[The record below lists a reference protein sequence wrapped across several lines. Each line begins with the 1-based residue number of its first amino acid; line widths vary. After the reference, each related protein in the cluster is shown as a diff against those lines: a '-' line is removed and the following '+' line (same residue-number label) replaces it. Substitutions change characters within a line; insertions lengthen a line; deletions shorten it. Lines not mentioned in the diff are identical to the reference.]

1 MHAQSSY
8 HSGALRDSSGSYNSG
23 FFLAGCFMIK
33 AGVFFL
39 LIQCIRQ
46 YLKRKRQHERS
57 PSEQNKTATAM
68 LRSVDLT
75 LYSALEWQLGLPPS
89 EELDGRLPSDEV
101 EVSSL

>member
-1 MHAQSSY
+1 MHDQSSY

-39 LIQCIRQ
+39 LLQCIRQ
-46 YLKRKRQHERS
+46 YLKRKRQHERN
-57 PSEQNKTATAM
+57 PLEQNKTVTAM
-68 LRSVDLT
+68 LRSVDVT
-75 LYSALEWQLGLPPS
+75 IYSALECQLGLPPS
-89 EELDGRLPSDEV
+89 EELDDGLPSHKV